1 MGLCVY
7 LLIRP
12 VFIVTLFFALGLL
25 VPVVAQAV
33 TEADWL
39 YAVDRPVA
47 AQTNEERDRV
57 AEEGML
63 VVLSRLTGLAS
74 VPRTP
79 AIAAALEQPQNY
91 YNRFVFFTTRE
102 ASGDPQTHIRITF
115 QSNAMLQLV
124 KAANL
129 PVWWSKRPDI
139 LAWLV
144 VDDGVSRE
152 ILASSSSHPLV
163 ARLRNYAADR
173 GVKLTLP
180 LLDLD
185 DSLTVSPADVWGKVT
200 ASLDQ
205 AAARYDADL
214 VLVGRLSQDQTFE
227 GDVYRGDWEVW
238 LDGQPLAANF
248 TTPDLAEAV
257 RGGIDM
263 LVDRLAEKYAVLP
276 RAQRAQRIHIT
287 GLSDVLGYAELMAYL
302 NSLEFVDALDVEA
315 IDDSRLSI
323 ALVSRAEPEQLLAL
337 LTAQGR
343 LREDLLARGFE
354 MQLIWQG

>member
-1 MGLCVY
+1 M
-7 LLIRP
+7 
-12 VFIVTLFFALGLL
+12 TLFFVLGLL
-25 VPVVAQAV
+25 APVAHAV
-33 TEADWL
+33 TDADWL
-39 YAVDRPVA
+39 YAVDRPVT
-47 AQTNEERDRV
+47 AQTNAERDRV

-79 AIAAALEQPQNY
+79 TIAAALEQPQNY

-102 ASGDPQTHIRITF
+102 ASGEAQTHIRITF
-115 QSNAMLQLV
+115 QSSAMLHLV
-124 KAANL
+124 KAAKL
-129 PVWWSKRPDI
+129 PVWWSKRPEV

-144 VDDGVSRE
+144 VDDGNSRE

-163 ARLRNYAADR
+163 RELRRYAADR
-173 GVKLTLP
+173 GVKITLP

-185 DSLTVSPADVWGKVT
+185 DSLAVSPADVWGKVT

-214 VLVGRLSQDQTFE
+214 VLVGRLSQDQTFA

-263 LVDRLAEKYAVLP
+263 LADRLAEKYAVLP
-276 RAQRAQRIHIT
+276 RTQRAQRIYIS
-287 GLSDVLGYAELMAYL
+287 GLTDILGYAELMAYL
-302 NSLEFVDALDVEA
+302 GSLEFVDALDVEA

-323 ALVSRAEPEQLLAL
+323 SLVSRAEPEQLLAL

-343 LREDLLARGFE
+343 LREDLLSRGFE